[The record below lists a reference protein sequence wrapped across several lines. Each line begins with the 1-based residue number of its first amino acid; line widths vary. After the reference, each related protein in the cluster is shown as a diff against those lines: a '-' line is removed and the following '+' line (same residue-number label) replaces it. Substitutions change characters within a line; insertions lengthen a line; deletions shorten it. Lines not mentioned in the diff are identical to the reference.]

1 MMEPDVTLTDL
12 LLAMQCA
19 AFAVVLLR
27 GRGINPIEKRLFA
40 ALFAALAVSSLFG
53 GLWHGVL
60 SKVDTVAGDAIWS
73 IAMAALAG
81 SAAVLWLISGRLIRR
96 PAWALLASRVAV
108 VQFILQVFVSVCVTD
123 SFLVPAVGLLP
134 PMAATVAGY
143 IIRAQS
149 GHAIHCICGAAGV
162 TFAALA
168 GLVIVFDLSLHP
180 RWATTLAVYH
190 AVQFVAFGL
199 VFLSVPGILAEKR

>member
-1 MMEPDVTLTDL
+1 MLEPDVTLTDL
-12 LLAMQCA
+12 FLAMQCA

-27 GRGINPIEKRLFA
+27 GRGINPVETRLFA

-53 GLWHGVL
+53 GLWHGAF
-60 SKVDTVAGDAIWS
+60 SKADTVTGDAIWS

-81 SAAVLWLISGRLIRR
+81 SAALLWLISGRLIRR
-96 PAWALLASRVAV
+96 PAWALLASWVAV
-108 VQFILQVFVSVCVTD
+108 IQFIFQVFVSVCVAD

-134 PMAATVAGY
+134 PMAATVVGY

-149 GHAIHCICGAAGV
+149 GHVIHGIYGAAGV
-162 TFAALA
+162 TLAAVA

-199 VFLSVPGILAEKR
+199 VFLSVPAVLAEKR